1 MSRKEEWENNEELNI
16 FREYLRIPSVHPD
29 VDYSKCAKDS
39 ANLCYILMSLEQVI
53 NVSNLKR
60 L

>member
-29 VDYSKCAKDS
+29 VDYSKLHS
-39 ANLCYILMSLEQVI
+39 TNLCYILMSLEQAI